1 MGCTLG
7 RLASLPV
14 LEHRS
19 AAVLG
24 AVALHARIVLAVAAI
39 LAAPALAQVVEL
51 PPVIPAADQ
60 WRDIPTLAPAVTD
73 PDTRARMNAEIV
85 QVIIAS
91 DGDQLM
97 MRAGIVN
104 IVQRSQNNALAQDAR
119 TRPEPK

>member
-1 MGCTLG
+1 M
-7 RLASLPV
+7 
-14 LEHRS
+14 
-19 AAVLG
+19 
-24 AVALHARIVLAVAAI
+24 HARIVLAVAAI
-39 LAAPALAQVVEL
+39 LAASAPALAQVVEL

-104 IVQRSQNNALAQDAR
+104 IVQRYQDNALPQGAR
-119 TRPEPK
+119 TRPGPK